1 MRTQDYSETVV
12 RRFLAPSHAG
22 PPPDGGR
29 VLTGRA
35 SAPGD
40 LDLALYLSLAP
51 DDVTIVGATFLAR
64 ACPAGIAAAD
74 WACEWL
80 RGRTL
85 EEARGLTVAHIEAG
99 AGLAPDR
106 RDRGL
111 LVEDALAAALARAR
125 DA

>member
-1 MRTQDYSETVV
+1 MLS
-12 RRFLAPSHAG
+12 
-22 PPPDGGR
+22 
-29 VLTGRA
+29 GRA

-51 DDVTIVGATFLAR
+51 DGVTIGEARFRAR

-85 EEARGLTVAHIEAG
+85 DEARGLTVEDIESG

-111 LVEDALAAALARAR
+111 LVEDALAAALAQAR